1 MTIVP
6 LDPPAE
12 IDLDTLAPLVRELVA
27 WLDPGDWRPTLAGL
41 ICCAPAGLLEG
52 ARDELGRGPVVPVPW
67 TLNAIVRHALLPLAE
82 LSLVDGQPVIPEL
95 GAVLVAV
102 LADPRLGPSQR
113 WEVESV
119 LIDSEDLE
127 GELIVEAHGWTR

>member
-12 IDLDTLAPLVRELVA
+12 IDLDTLAPFVRELVA

-41 ICCAPAGLLEG
+41 ICSAPAGLLEG
-52 ARDELGRGPVVPVPW
+52 ARADLGRGRVLPVPW

-82 LSLVDGQPVIPEL
+82 LSLVDGQPVIPDL

-102 LADPRLGPSQR
+102 LADPRLGPGQR

-119 LIDSEDLE
+119 LIESEDLE
-127 GELIVEAHGWTR
+127 GELAAAARG

>member
-6 LDPPAE
+6 LDLPAE
-12 IDLDTLAPLVRELVA
+12 IDLDQLAPFVRELVA
-27 WLDPGDWRPTLAGL
+27 WLDSGDWRPTLAGL

-52 ARDELGRGPVVPVPW
+52 ARAELGHGPVVPVPW

-82 LSLVDGQPVIPEL
+82 LSLVDGQPVISEL

-113 WEVESV
+113 WEVENA
-119 LIDSEDLE
+119 LLDSEDLE
-127 GELIVEAHGWTR
+127 GELAAEASGG